1 MSERTC
7 RHCGQ
12 PLPADPHGLR
22 TTCSKGCKEA
32 LYRRRKRERD
42 GSAKSEAKPAAP
54 VKAALVGRRQFDE
67 DRIKAAL
74 REREA
79 QVIEKWR
86 ERS

>member
-1 MSERTC
+1 VNAC

-12 PLPADPHGLR
+12 ALPADAHVLR
-22 TTCSKGCKEA
+22 TTCSKGCKES

-42 GSAKSEAKPAAP
+42 GSAKSEAKPAA
-54 VKAALVGRRQFDE
+54 LVGRRQFDG

>member
-1 MSERTC
+1 
-7 RHCGQ
+7 
-12 PLPADPHGLR
+12 
-22 TTCSKGCKEA
+22 
-32 LYRRRKRERD
+32 
-42 GSAKSEAKPAAP
+42 